1 MTRIHHVAIPVDD
14 VPAATSWYCREFDC
28 RISYQDPTWAMLEFD
43 NLSLAL
49 VTRGEHPPHI
59 ALTHPRADRFGRL
72 VTHRDGTRSVYIRD
86 ASGNAVEILEAGAAA
101 PPSA

>member
-14 VPAATSWYCREFDC
+14 VAAAASWYCREFDC
-28 RISYQDPTWAMLEFD
+28 RIAYQDRTWAMLEFD

-59 ALTHPRADRFGRL
+59 ALTHPRADRFGAL
-72 VTHRDGTRSVYIRD
+72 VTHCDGTRSVYIRD
-86 ASGNAVEILEAGAAA
+86 VSGNAVELLDPGAS
-101 PPSA
+101 PPRA